1 VKIRVSN
8 FHFPTRNSFYFLFSE
23 TLIRDFMKIL
33 ASIKN
38 IEEIENAVRG
48 GADIIDLK
56 NPEEGSLGAAAPWDI
71 KSLKDQY
78 EDQIISAAIGDFPNL
93 PNTAAL
99 AALGAA
105 VSGADYVKIGL
116 LGVKTSSDALKVM
129 KNVVKAVK
137 SYNTDIFVVGA
148 GYADFQKVDSINPI
162 DLPEIM
168 YEAKADIVMIDTAVK
183 DGNTLFSYLD
193 ASTLRKFVDSAHAY
207 ELQAA
212 LAGSLSVNHIP
223 FLKEIHTDVI
233 GFRTAICDNGNRVSG
248 VLSAEKVQEILR
260 LVKLS

>member
-1 VKIRVSN
+1 
-8 FHFPTRNSFYFLFSE
+8 
-23 TLIRDFMKIL
+23 MKIL

-38 IEEIENAVRG
+38 IDEIENAVRG

-71 KSLKDQY
+71 KSLKEY
-78 EDQIISAAIGDFPNL
+78 YKDQIISAAIGDFPNL

-116 LGVKTSSDALKVM
+116 LGVKSRSDALKVM

-137 SYNTDIFVVGA
+137 SFNPEIFVVGA
-148 GYADFQKVDSINPI
+148 GFADFQKVNSINPLE
-162 DLPEIM
+162 LPEILH
-168 YEAKADIVMIDTAVK
+168 EANADIVMIDTAIK
-183 DGNTLFSYLD
+183 DGHTLFSYFD
-193 ASTLRKFVDSAHAY
+193 ESSLRKFVDSAH
-207 ELQAA
+207 EFKIQAA
-212 LAGSLSVNHIP
+212 LAGSLSINHIP
-223 FLKEIHTDVI
+223 FLKKIHTDVI

-248 VLSAEKVQEILR
+248 VVSAEKVLEIQR
-260 LVKLS
+260 LVNLL